1 MFTGIIQYVGTVRA
15 ARTVG
20 KGRRLTVDVGPLAEG
35 LGIGDSVSVSGACLT
50 ACRIEGAA
58 VDFDIAAETV
68 SRTTLGAVRAGAKVN
83 LERAL
88 RLGDGLDGH
97 LVQGH
102 IDGVGE
108 VRRIDRSAD
117 QWTVEF
123 SAPGNLTDEMVE
135 KGSVA
140 ICGVSLTLTAVA
152 DGLFSVALIP
162 TTWTATTFADMSIGS
177 KVNIET
183 DVIGKYIRRYLRQIA
198 GVGDADGGAGKAGGA
213 GGPGGLTIERLRD
226 AGFM

>member
-1 MFTGIIQYVGTVRA
+1 MFTGIIQYVGAVRA
-15 ARTVG
+15 VRTVG
-20 KGRRLTVDVGPLAEG
+20 KGRRMTVDVGPLAEG
-35 LGIGDSVSVSGACLT
+35 LALGDSMSVSGACLT

-58 VDFDIAAETV
+58 VEFDLAAETV
-68 SRTTLGAVRAGAKVN
+68 SRTTLGDIRTGAKVN

-88 RLGDGLDGH
+88 RFGAGLDGH

-102 IDGVGE
+102 VDGVGE
-108 VRRIDRSAD
+108 VRRIDRGPD

-123 SAPGNLTDEMVE
+123 SAPGNLADEMVE

-140 ICGVSLTLTAVA
+140 VCGVSLTVTAVA
-152 DGLFSVALIP
+152 DGFFSVALIP
-162 TTWTATTFADMSIGS
+162 TTWTATTFADMSVGS

-183 DVIGKYIRRYLRQIA
+183 DVIGKYVRRYLRQIA
-198 GVGDADGGAGKAGGA
+198 GGGGEDGRPGRAGG
-213 GGPGGLTIERLRD
+213 LSLEKLRD

>member
-1 MFTGIIQYVGTVRA
+1 MFTGIIQHVGTVRA
-15 ARTVG
+15 VRTVG
-20 KGRRLTVDVGPLAEG
+20 KGRRMTVDVGPLAAG
-35 LGIGDSVSVSGACLT
+35 LAVGDSVSVSGACLT

-58 VDFDIAAETV
+58 VDFDLAAETV
-68 SRTTLGAVRAGAKVN
+68 SRTTLGDVRSGAKVN

-88 RLGDGLDGH
+88 RLGAGLDGH

-102 IDGVGE
+102 VDGVGE

-117 QWTVEF
+117 QWAVEF
-123 SAPGNLTDEMVE
+123 SAPGSLTDEMVE

-140 ICGVSLTLTAVA
+140 VCGVSLTLTAVR

-162 TTWTATTFADMSIGS
+162 TTWKATTFGEMSVGS

-183 DVIGKYIRRYLRQIA
+183 DVIGKYVRRYLRQIA
-198 GVGDADGGAGKAGGA
+198 GAGGADGGPARVGGSGKA
-213 GGPGGLTIERLRD
+213 GGLTIEKLRD

>member
-1 MFTGIIQYVGTVRA
+1 MFTGIIQYVGAIRA

-20 KGRRLTVDVGPLAEG
+20 KGRRITVEVGPLADG
-35 LGIGDSVSVSGACLT
+35 LGLGDSVAVDGACLT

-58 VDFDIAAETV
+58 VDFDVAAETV
-68 SRTTLGAVRAGAKVN
+68 SRTTLAGAKSGTKVN

-88 RLGDGLDGH
+88 RLGAALDGH

-102 IDGVGE
+102 VDGTGE
-108 VRRIDRSAD
+108 LRRIDRGAE

-123 SAPGNLTDEMVE
+123 SAPADLTDEMVV

-140 ICGVSLTLTAVA
+140 VCGVSLTITAVDA
-152 DGLFSVALIP
+152 GGFSVALIP
-162 TTWTATTFADMSIGS
+162 TTWTATTFADMSVGS

-183 DVIGKYIRRYLRQIA
+183 DVIGKYVRRYLQQIT
-198 GVGDADGGAGKAGGA
+198 GGPGK
-213 GGPGGLTIERLRD
+213 PGGLTMDKLRD
-226 AGFM
+226 AGFI

>member
-1 MFTGIIQYVGTVRA
+1 
-15 ARTVG
+15 
-20 KGRRLTVDVGPLAEG
+20 
-35 LGIGDSVSVSGACLT
+35 
-50 ACRIEGAA
+50 

-68 SRTTLGAVRAGAKVN
+68 ARTTLGEVRTGAKVN

-88 RLGDGLDGH
+88 RLGAGLDGH

-102 IDGVGE
+102 VDGVGE
-108 VRRIDRSAD
+108 VRRIDRAPD

-123 SAPGNLTDEMVE
+123 SAPSNLTDEMVE

-140 ICGVSLTLTAVA
+140 VCGVSLTITAVR
-152 DGLFSVALIP
+152 DGLFGVALIP
-162 TTWTATTFADMSIGS
+162 TTWKVTTFGDMSVGS

-183 DVIGKYIRRYLRQIA
+183 DVIGKYIRRYLWQIA
-198 GVGDADGGAGKAGGA
+198 GASGEDGGPAKA
-213 GGPGGLTIERLRD
+213 GGPGGLTIEKLRN

>member
-1 MFTGIIQYVGTVRA
+1 MFTGIIQHVGIVRV
-15 ARTVG
+15 ARAVG
-20 KGRRLTVDVGPLAEG
+20 KGRRLTVDLGPLAEG
-35 LGIGDSVSVSGACLT
+35 LVIGESVAVSGACLT

-58 VDFDIAAETV
+58 VGFDLAAQTV
-68 SRTTLGAVRAGAKVN
+68 SRTTLGEVAVGAKVN

-88 RLGDGLDGH
+88 RLGEGLDGH

-102 IDGVGE
+102 VDGVGE

-117 QWTVEF
+117 QWAVDF
-123 SAPGNLTDEMVE
+123 AAPGSLTDEMVE

-140 ICGVSLTLTAVA
+140 VCGVSLTLTAVG

-162 TTWTATTFADMSIGS
+162 TTWKATTLGDMSAGS

-183 DVIGKYIRRYLRQIA
+183 DVIGKYVRRYLRQIA
-198 GVGDADGGAGKAGGA
+198 GLPGVDGKANRA
-213 GGPGGLTIERLRD
+213 GGPGGLTVEKLRD
-226 AGFM
+226 AGFV

>member
-1 MFTGIIQYVGTVRA
+1 
-15 ARTVG
+15 
-20 KGRRLTVDVGPLAEG
+20 
-35 LGIGDSVSVSGACLT
+35 
-50 ACRIEGAA
+50 
-58 VDFDIAAETV
+58 VDFDLAAETV
-68 SRTTLGAVRAGAKVN
+68 SRTTLGDIRTGAKVN

-88 RLGDGLDGH
+88 RLGAGLDGH

-102 IDGVGE
+102 VDGVGE

-123 SAPGNLTDEMVE
+123 SAPGNLADEMVE

-140 ICGVSLTLTAVA
+140 VCGVSLTVTAVR

-162 TTWTATTFADMSIGS
+162 TTWTATTFADMSVGS

-183 DVIGKYIRRYLRQIA
+183 DVIGKYVRRYLRQIA
-198 GVGDADGGAGKAGGA
+198 GG
-213 GGPGGLTIERLRD
+213 GGPGGLTIDKLRD

>member
-15 ARTVG
+15 VRTVG

-35 LGIGDSVSVSGACLT
+35 LGVGDSVSVSGACLT

-68 SRTTLGAVRAGAKVN
+68 SRTTLGEVGAGAKVN

-88 RLGDGLDGH
+88 HLGEGLDGH

-102 IDGVGE
+102 VDGVGE
-108 VRRIDRSAD
+108 VRRIDRTAD

-140 ICGVSLTLTAVA
+140 VCGVSLTLTAVA
-152 DGLFSVALIP
+152 DGRFSVALIP

-198 GVGDADGGAGKAGGA
+198 GESGEDAGQARAGGS
-213 GGPGGLTIERLRD
+213 GGLTIEKLRD